1 MNKNKPYPAHN
12 RLINNQH
19 SFNYDIESEWPPEA
33 DLSEIFIGLT
43 RILQR
48 SHAITKGV
56 PVIYEPDGTRF
67 VAAATWNNG
76 RTRKNLSIKLPHVF
90 SLFKNI
96 AEDGRFYMDNF
107 CRIFEGNSFERNLLL
122 DSDSQSFAVQPLKY
136 EGRVLGLL
144 GYSSDQPMAFTTF
157 ENGFLDEVARQLAC
171 RISKT
176 TVKK

>member
-1 MNKNKPYPAHN
+1 MNKNKPYNAQN
-12 RLINNQH
+12 RLNNKH
-19 SFNYDIESEWPPEA
+19 LSFNYDIESEWPPET
-33 DLSEIFIGLT
+33 DLAEIFIGLT
-43 RILQR
+43 RVLQR

-56 PVIYEPDGTRF
+56 LVIYEPDGTRF
-67 VAAATWNNG
+67 VATATWNNG
-76 RTRKNLSIKLPHVF
+76 KSRKNLSIKLPQVF

-96 AEDGRFYMDNF
+96 AEDGCLYTDNF

-122 DSDSQSFAVQPLKY
+122 DSDSQSFAIQPLKY
-136 EGRVLGLL
+136 EGRVLGLI
-144 GYSSDQPMAFTTF
+144 GYSSNQPMAFTTF